1 MNNKKCIWIINKRS
15 ILLLFILFMWL
26 LPERIINSIPANQ
39 YLTFILRGAFLIVLL
54 RKQRFIIPK
63 LDFSEMM
70 IFLFFMSYVP
80 GMILNGN
87 ADAGKYLWLLCD
99 VFCVFGIWL
108 FFKNPRGTLQ
118 ILFFD
123 YLPIFWI
130 ILLILSFFY
139 AATNVAHKSY
149 GGVIFFVGSKDITAH
164 CLVTFFGLN
173 AYSDVRHKGRITM
186 LTWILAGF
194 SLLFAVLQGSGQ
206 GMVMIGFLIGLLL
219 FFVISTKRSWKLIT
233 PAIFIAV
240 LGGIYY
246 FIVTFDFLNVKII
259 TNFIENVL
267 QKDTTLT
274 GRDTIYKGS
283 LKLIMDHIFIG
294 YGYGNQI
301 VYETLGRIWKAFNTA
316 HNALLQMLLDS
327 GLIGTII
334 FCIMLYSLLKKM
346 FRGSSNA
353 IGVIYLTIFSLM
365 LGGLTGITYPSVYF
379 WLLVIIGISYSNFSD
394 RESEEL
400 L

>member
-123 YLPIFWI
+123 YLPVFWI

-149 GGVIFFVGSKDITAH
+149 GGRY
-164 CLVTFFGLN
+164 
-173 AYSDVRHKGRITM
+173 YST
-186 LTWILAGF
+186 LF
-194 SLLFAVLQGSGQ
+194 SY
-206 GMVMIGFLIGLLL
+206 FL
-219 FFVISTKRSWKLIT
+219 W
-233 PAIFIAV
+233 
-240 LGGIYY
+240 
-246 FIVTFDFLNVKII
+246 
-259 TNFIENVL
+259 
-267 QKDTTLT
+267 
-274 GRDTIYKGS
+274 
-283 LKLIMDHIFIG
+283 LKCV
-294 YGYGNQI
+294 Q
-301 VYETLGRIWKAFNTA
+301 
-316 HNALLQMLLDS
+316 
-327 GLIGTII
+327 
-334 FCIMLYSLLKKM
+334 
-346 FRGSSNA
+346 
-353 IGVIYLTIFSLM
+353 
-365 LGGLTGITYPSVYF
+365 
-379 WLLVIIGISYSNFSD
+379 
-394 RESEEL
+394 
-400 L
+400 